1 MGESLTA
8 LYLQNPQLA
17 ALLRRQAFS
26 QQLGKEAT
34 SFEPIQS
41 PWQGVAK
48 LANAGLAA
56 MLMNKEDEGIN
67 SFLDDQKKQESDWNA
82 QVQAVRNPG
91 GQPQAPQQVPPI
103 AAALMGKPPAPSVP
117 QGGNPYADLIQTS
130 AANAGIP
137 PAMLTAMVQ
146 KESNFDPNA
155 RNPKSSASGLG
166 GILASSAAQ
175 PGYGMQPLAPED
187 RMNPE
192 KALPWLANYIAARGK
207 SAGVDWQNPQHVASL
222 MTNVGDGTPE
232 YGRAMAQAAIPQ
244 GHGAP
249 QPQLGNNPNND
260 VMAKIQ
266 PQLKQA
272 EDLRNLA
279 LAASNSPN
287 PKIRAQASLLSSQA
301 EHVQSQAL
309 AMLKFS
315 EGQQLLSPDVEAQK
329 VRIANAG
336 RPTTDQRVEVNSGN
350 KQADLILG
358 NHNDVLQRIQQN
370 QAIEGGFQAAETA
383 MKGFEPGAGAA
394 MRGDWEKAKAYL
406 GLPNNADSAAVMN
419 KVQADLKLAASGI
432 MKGQGSITE
441 SERMLL
447 QQSVDLLGNSPEGA
461 KLVMQMIRSVHQRDQ
476 QLAQIYEKEL
486 DDSGGKP
493 RLAEVSRAIR
503 GLGPVVPSDVVG
515 QLRARVEAAKGN
527 APQQPQGAPQ
537 GVAPRDGAT
546 ATGPNGQKIILRN
559 GQWVPMQ

>member
-1 MGESLTA
+1 LEQFGGD
-8 LYLQNPQLA
+8 PVKA
-17 ALLRRQAFS
+17 AA
-26 QQLGKEAT
+26 AY
-34 SFEPIQS
+34 
-41 PWQGVAK
+41 
-48 LANAGLAA
+48 NAGS
-56 MLMNKEDEGIN
+56 GR
-67 SFLDDQKKQESDWNA
+67 
-82 QVQAVRNPG
+82 V
-91 GQPQAPQQVPPI
+91 
-103 AAALMGKPPAPSVP
+103 AAAIQAYGPDWQKGLP
-117 QGGNPYADLIQTS
+117 QGGQDYVKRFQ
-130 AANAGIP
+130 
-137 PAMLTAMVQ
+137 
-146 KESNFDPNA
+146 
-155 RNPKSSASGLG
+155 
-166 GILASSAAQ
+166 
-175 PGYGMQPLAPED
+175 
-187 RMNPE
+187 
-192 KALPWLANYIAARGK
+192 
-207 SAGVDWQNPQHVASL
+207 
-222 MTNVGDGTPE
+222 DGTP
-232 YGRAMAQAAIPQ
+232 AN
-244 GHGAP
+244 

-329 VRIANAG
+329 ARIAAAG
-336 RPTTDQRVEVNSGN
+336 RPTTDQRVEVNSAN
-350 KQADLILG
+350 KQSDLILG

-383 MKGFEPGAGAA
+383 MNGFEPGAGAA

>member
-67 SFLDDQKKQESDWNA
+67 SFLNDQKKQESDWNA

-91 GQPQAPQQVPPI
+91 GQPQAPQQTPPM
-103 AAALMGKPPAPSVP
+103 AAALMGKPLGNSLDSVPAAPPAIHQIESSGSMQPGIYGDGGKAAGPMQVHPGALADVNKRFGTNYTHADLSNNPEIGKKVGDAYYGILLEQFGGDPVKAAAAYNAGSGRVAAAIQAYGPDWQKGLP
-117 QGGNPYADLIQTS
+117 QGGQDYVKRFQ
-130 AANAGIP
+130 
-137 PAMLTAMVQ
+137 
-146 KESNFDPNA
+146 
-155 RNPKSSASGLG
+155 
-166 GILASSAAQ
+166 
-175 PGYGMQPLAPED
+175 
-187 RMNPE
+187 
-192 KALPWLANYIAARGK
+192 
-207 SAGVDWQNPQHVASL
+207 
-222 MTNVGDGTPE
+222 DGTP
-232 YGRAMAQAAIPQ
+232 AN
-244 GHGAP
+244 

-383 MKGFEPGAGAA
+383 MNGFEPGAGAA